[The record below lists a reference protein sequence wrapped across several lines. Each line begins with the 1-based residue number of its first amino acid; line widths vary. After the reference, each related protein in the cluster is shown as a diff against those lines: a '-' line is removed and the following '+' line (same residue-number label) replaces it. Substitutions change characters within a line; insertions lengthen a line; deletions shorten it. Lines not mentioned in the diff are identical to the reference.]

1 MDRQVPLHDE
11 DRLGFPPPQCL
22 RVHHRAPVPGLHQH
36 IGAFYLGLLKSFNL
50 SHLVLSFVIR
60 ESCLWYSD
68 DRVLLAGDLSTGSVG
83 ADFEY
88 ETPDI
93 AVYINYF
100 GISTMA
106 GMGKVLTTDF
116 MSSAFGG
123 GVLGVSVRAC
133 SAVGAC
139 LALSL
144 LQQF

>member
-1 MDRQVPLHDE
+1 MDR
-11 DRLGFPPPQCL
+11 
-22 RVHHRAPVPGLHQH
+22 
-36 IGAFYLGLLKSFNL
+36 
-50 SHLVLSFVIR
+50 
-60 ESCLWYSD
+60 
-68 DRVLLAGDLSTGSVG
+68 STVFVG

-88 ETPDI
+88 ETPDF

-106 GMGKVLTTDF
+106 GMGKVLTTNF

-123 GVLGVSVRAC
+123 GVLGVSVGAC

-144 LQQF
+144 LQLQQFRSVLTH